1 MHCIAV
7 IQREDC
13 AMLQGKPLVM
23 VVGGSD
29 TGRTPMVAG
38 LLRAALGEE
47 VAVQTAGVL
56 AHMGES
62 AMPEAQMALE
72 QLGITIRD
80 HRAQSLTS
88 EHRRHADVLLAVDRG
103 TALVLHSEFPHD
115 ERVVCLAALCDQPD
129 VLDPHRMP
137 LGVWVATARQLQT
150 QVTHV
155 VPELRKRL
163 NMSAEPVAAQAQS
176 APPPPVAHDDEVAC
190 MTRLLHTAETL
201 PMIVD
206 WTRVR
211 QEVVQLGRAL
221 AHTRTA
227 PGDLLPAAML
237 MVEGAL
243 GHHGTQ
249 PPAATLQRLRASIEH
264 LGQPVDGAALVEIGQ
279 RLTTSDT

>member
-1 MHCIAV
+1 
-7 IQREDC
+7 
-13 AMLQGKPLVM
+13 MLEGKPLVM

-38 LLRAALGEE
+38 LLRAALG
-47 VAVQTAGVL
+47 AAATVQTAGVL
-56 AHMGES
+56 AHVNES
-62 AMPEAQMALE
+62 AVPEAQMALE

-80 HRAQSLTS
+80 HRAQSLMP
-88 EHRRHADVLLAVDRG
+88 EHRRLADLLLAVDRG

-115 ERVVCLAALCDQPD
+115 ERVVCLATLCDQPD

-137 LGVWVATARQLQT
+137 LGVWVTTALQLQT

-155 VPELRKRL
+155 LPDVRKRL
-163 NMSAEPVAAQAQS
+163 SLHESNAGAPQS
-176 APPPPVAHDDEVAC
+176 VPPPPPTNDDDEIGR

-206 WTRVR
+206 WTRVQ

-221 AHTRTA
+221 AETRTA
-227 PGDLLPAAML
+227 PDDLLPAAML

-243 GHHGTQ
+243 GQYGTQ
-249 PPAATLQRLRASIEH
+249 PPAATLQCLRGAIEH
-264 LGQPVDGAALVEIGQ
+264 CAQPVDGAALVEIGQ
-279 RLTTSDT
+279 RLTARDA